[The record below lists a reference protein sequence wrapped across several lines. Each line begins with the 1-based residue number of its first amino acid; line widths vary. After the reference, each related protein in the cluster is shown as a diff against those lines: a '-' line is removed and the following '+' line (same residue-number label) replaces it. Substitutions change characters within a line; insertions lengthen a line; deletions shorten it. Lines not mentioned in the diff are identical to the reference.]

1 MLDYTL
7 YNEQNNTVVADY
19 KNVTTSFN
27 PANPSA
33 GVRYTVNLNF
43 VGNEFILVF
52 MPEGDSWEGDK
63 DNDIIIN

>member
-1 MLDYTL
+1 M
-7 YNEQNNTVVADY
+7 VADY